1 MRKNGAA
8 PVQSRRTEG
17 SKFGV
22 WPCAPGF
29 RRPLSERSAWWQ
41 SARKELASGTIRQDV

>member
-17 SKFGV
+17 SDTRQV
-22 WPCAPGF
+22 RCLTMCA
-29 RRPLSERSAWWQ
+29 RLSA
-41 SARKELASGTIRQDV
+41 ASIWALCMMAIRA